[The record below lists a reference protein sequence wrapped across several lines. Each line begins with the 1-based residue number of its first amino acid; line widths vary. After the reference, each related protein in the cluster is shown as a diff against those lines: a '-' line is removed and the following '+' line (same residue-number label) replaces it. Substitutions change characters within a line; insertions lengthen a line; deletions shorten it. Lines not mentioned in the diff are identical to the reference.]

1 MARIASLALALV
13 VASTVTTTCTHGFSV
28 PQTHRQ
34 SKPYGTRST
43 ASSSSSS
50 STALGAIGVFVRKAK
65 EAEVRKYCE
74 SGPSQSVLA
83 ILDQIKDARQ
93 APSSS
98 STTTTTTSTTP
109 GPLQTAL
116 TKRRGTI
123 TIIAEYK
130 RNLTGTAYLSEIPPP
145 QILSPVFREFGASA
159 VAVYA
164 DVQFGGCTYDDVY
177 DVVREQNEA
186 RGEVPGPL
194 PVISSDV
201 IVDEIQIAR
210 AKDSGAIG
218 IVVTYNVVGQDK
230 VRQFIQDAA
239 SIGLETIVNVG
250 NEEEAQNAVN
260 VGANIISVVGVNGAD
275 SKYKVIS
282 SLSIPEDRTV
292 CTIANIS
299 AKGNKA
305 LEEVEEAW
313 MCRDAGFNC
322 VWVSDALYKSG
333 NDPVEHPGA
342 IINSMRAKSSVKYA
356 SPKARSGKG
365 EGAKEYL
372 GDLLM

>member
-1 MARIASLALALV
+1 MGTIASLALALV
-13 VASTVTTTCTHGFSV
+13 VASTTTCTHGFSV

-34 SKPYGTRST
+34 PKPYDTR
-43 ASSSSSS
+43 SSSSASS

-93 APSSS
+93 ASSSS
-98 STTTTTTSTTP
+98 STATTTTP

-275 SKYKVIS
+275 SKYQVIS

-322 VWVSDALYKSG
+322 VWVSCVAP
-333 NDPVEHPGA
+333 N
-342 IINSMRAKSSVKYA
+342 
-356 SPKARSGKG
+356 
-365 EGAKEYL
+365 
-372 GDLLM
+372 